1 MAAVKLT
8 GDPSCVGNSTDED
21 LETGELDLESR
32 DSLQLLALLTGVLT
46 RLSGV
51 LVDQVSWWS
60 PKKSLGSSG
69 SSLWSYSQRG

>member
-32 DSLQLLALLTGVLT
+32 NSLQLLALPTGVLT
-46 RLSGV
+46 CLSGV
-51 LVDQVSWWS
+51 LVDLCGNLRNLSI
-60 PKKSLGSSG
+60 GSSG